1 MKNNEQEV
9 WDMYKIKYNGI
20 KKFFVLLYIIIMIWN
35 VPAFASC
42 VVMEE
47 QGYIEKQINV
57 RDGSITFW
65 TKGEPY
71 LLDYRCLPEL
81 YITIKESKPGVLK
94 DGDVIYFETSKHGE
108 RYFDADG
115 CHIESEGVYAK
126 EVKTTEKESD
136 NHIVIRISRSNNKKQ
151 GVIKIRMTPY
161 LYGINSNETENLPTF
176 SLWLNADKTK
186 ENNLFSG
193 EQNILLNEC
202 FMDILSS
209 EEAARFV
216 QAQNQKEIEK
226 GFPKLTFTVGK
237 DYMIWGNT
245 QRKLEHPIYINQYGS
260 AMISLEYLVY
270 IAENLKVQVK
280 YQVCTK
286 KEALEA
292 VAAKEAD
299 IALGCINNSGSL
311 STDYLMSTHYG
322 IGHFYAV
329 TKAGDYALTI
339 GAFKDSVVGVDKG
352 LDEDTKSRLY
362 QAEGIR
368 VSDYNSYEDGA
379 RAVKEGSIRAYICYE
394 NQAKLLLEDEELQ
407 VQNMTNLE
415 PEEFVVVAAKSDVT
429 LIRGINTL
437 IQQFLERE

>member
-1 MKNNEQEV
+1 MNGKNKLITACLLLFTALGGVGCSKKTVSDVERIQASGNLRVAIVDTDSQYTDSLGEQLV
-9 WDMYKIKYNGI
+9 GI
-20 KKFFVLLYIIIMIWN
+20 
-35 VPAFASC
+35 
-42 VVMEE
+42 E
-47 QGYIEKQINV
+47 
-57 RDGSITFW
+57 
-65 TKGEPY
+65 
-71 LLDYRCLPEL
+71 PEL
-81 YITIKESKPGVLK
+81 AE
-94 DGDVIYFETSKHGE
+94 
-108 RYFDADG
+108 
-115 CHIESEGVYAK
+115 
-126 EVKTTEKESD
+126 
-136 NHIVIRISRSNNKKQ
+136 
-151 GVIKIRMTPY
+151 
-161 LYGINSNETENLPTF
+161 
-176 SLWLNADKTK
+176 
-186 ENNLFSG
+186 
-193 EQNILLNEC
+193 
-202 FMDILSS
+202 
-209 EEAARFV
+209 
-216 QAQNQKEIEK
+216 
-226 GFPKLTFTVGK
+226 
-237 DYMIWGNT
+237 
-245 QRKLEHPIYINQYGS
+245 
-260 AMISLEYLVY
+260 Y

-339 GAFKDSVVGVDKG
+339 GAFKDSVIGVDKG

>member
-1 MKNNEQEV
+1 
-9 WDMYKIKYNGI
+9 MYKIKYI
-20 KKFFVLLYIIIMIWN
+20 KKFFALLCIIIMIWN

-42 VVMEE
+42 VFMEE

-209 EEAARFV
+209 EESARFV

-270 IAENLKVQVK
+270 IAQNL
-280 YQVCTK
+280 
-286 KEALEA
+286 E
-292 VAAKEAD
+292 D
-299 IALGCINNSGSL
+299 IGVRIY
-311 STDYLMSTHYG
+311 DYHDNQNGDSY
-322 IGHFYAV
+322 IVYAGESSHRIFV
-329 TKAGDYALTI
+329 
-339 GAFKDSVVGVDKG
+339 
-352 LDEDTKSRLY
+352 EKSAI
-362 QAEGIR
+362 QNDEGIF
-368 VSDYNSYEDGA
+368 
-379 RAVKEGSIRAYICYE
+379 E
-394 NQAKLLLEDEELQ
+394 NVLEQKD
-407 VQNMTNLE
+407 
-415 PEEFVVVAAKSDVT
+415 
-429 LIRGINTL
+429 GINYISLRWVAKIFSIENRIVWNDEQKTITL
-437 IQQFLERE
+437 G